1 MVRSASTRTRE
12 PAGCDTTLGAMGT
25 VLDRIVAAHREA
37 AAADTRELGPLKEEA
52 AAAPAPRKFR
62 KSLGRW
68 GLDVIA
74 EIKRRSPSKGDLAP
88 DLDPAALA
96 KAYDAGGAK
105 ALSVLT
111 DREFFGG
118 SPEDLA
124 AARAAV
130 NLPAL
135 RKDFTVD
142 ERDICDAR
150 LMGADAVLLI
160 AAALSDDE
168 LERFHTLAAELDL
181 AAIVEVHDEDEVKRA
196 LLVHAH
202 MLGVNQRDLRTFEVD
217 PGRAVRLAR
226 KIPSGMLK
234 IAESGIG
241 GPDDLRRLADAG
253 YDAALVGEHLVT
265 APDPAEALRE
275 LRGALA

>member
-1 MVRSASTRTRE
+1 
-12 PAGCDTTLGAMGT
+12 MGT
-25 VLDRIVAAHREA
+25 VLDRIVAAHRA
-37 AAADTRELGPLKEEA
+37 AAVADPRDLDQLLEEA
-52 AAAPAPRKFR
+52 AAAPPPRKFR

-88 DLDPAALA
+88 GLDPATVA
-96 KAYDAGGAK
+96 KAYESGGAK

-111 DREFFGG
+111 DSEFFGG

-130 NLPAL
+130 DLPVL

-142 ERDICDAR
+142 ARDVCDAR
-150 LMGADAVLLI
+150 IMGADAVLLI
-160 AAALSDDE
+160 AAVLSDDE
-168 LERFHTLAAELDL
+168 LKRFHDLAAELGL
-181 AAIVEVHDEDEVKRA
+181 SALVEVHDEEDVKRA
-196 LLVHAH
+196 KLIHAH
-202 MLGVNQRDLRTFEVD
+202 FIGVNQRDLRTFEVD

-226 KIPSGMLK
+226 NIPSGVLK
-234 IAESGIG
+234 VAESGINA
-241 GPDDLRRLADAG
+241 PDDLARLADAG

-265 APDPAEALRE
+265 APDPGEALRR
-275 LRGALA
+275 LRGGLT